1 MASSPEVLL
10 LDDGE
15 LDEVQSILDSLGVSY
30 GRVRGAAIAGKTP
43 APRKLLV
50 TTPRRI
56 DAVPF
61 VGSDCDAIVR
71 IVVVSEDSPTL
82 RAQLRDVGFDY
93 LVRHPVHPIA
103 LRLLL
108 LRCLFSGSE
117 RREDERVP
125 VGFEVSYRMG
135 LLPKRAVLADLST
148 RGCRILSKWAA
159 EPGKRIS
166 LTIPPRA
173 GVAEPLT
180 LRGKV
185 VRLTLDEHM
194 APAGPYSAAV
204 EFEPLSDTA
213 KTKLK
218 WVLEE
223 RARGPAQLGAEA
235 RKPQPELDPPE
246 TSAEDLTRDMDVEID
261 VQLTP
266 EPEDAEAAELTEAAV
281 SEELTSAADADTREE
296 PTSAADADAD
306 PAGGERR
313 GGPRALYKRRI
324 PAFGE
329 RAMRVLVARDLS
341 IGGMRIDHESGLA
354 IGDRLHLAIY
364 GAADEE
370 PFLVWASVDRDDGD
384 RGLLLAFDPI
394 PPAIAQQLEQV
405 VVNLP
410 AVESLHNEDAHSMGS
425 VVSEILLG

>member
-1 MASSPEVLL
+1 MAGSPEVLI

-15 LDEVQSILDSLGVSY
+15 LDDIQSILDSLGTSY
-30 GRVRGAAIAGKTP
+30 GRVRGAAIAGQTP
-43 APRKLLV
+43 APRKLLI

-56 DAVPF
+56 DAVPITESGDDG
-61 VGSDCDAIVR
+61 VVR

-93 LVRHPVHPIA
+93 LVRRPVHSEA
-103 LRLLL
+103 LRLML
-108 LRCLFSGSE
+108 LRCLFSGAE
-117 RREDERVP
+117 RRRDQRVP

-159 EPGKRIS
+159 EPGKHVTI
-166 LTIPPRA
+166 TIPPRA
-173 GVAEPLT
+173 GISEPLT
-180 LRGKV
+180 LKGKV
-185 VRLTLDEHM
+185 VRISLDEHL

-204 EFEPLSDTA
+204 EFETLSESATTA
-213 KTKLK
+213 LEQ
-218 WVLEE
+218 VLEQ
-223 RARGPAQLGAEA
+223 RARGPAQLTAKPRSDSPAEA
-235 RKPQPELDPPE
+235 QQPPPAPELDPPE
-246 TSAEDLTRDMDVEID
+246 TRAENLTHDVGVEID

-266 EPEDAEAAELTEAAV
+266 DVEPEAEVELSDALDTEPLTNATDQGTA
-281 SEELTSAADADTREE
+281 
-296 PTSAADADAD
+296 
-306 PAGGERR
+306 AGGNDRR
-313 GGPRALYKRRI
+313 ASPRATYERRI

-341 IGGMRIDHESGLA
+341 MGGMRVQHESGLQ

-370 PFLVWASVDRDDGD
+370 PFLVWASVDRDDGE
-384 RGLLLAFDPI
+384 RGLLLAFDAV
-394 PPAIAQQLEQV
+394 PPAVARQLDQV

-410 AVESLHNEDAHSMGS
+410 AVESLHDDEANAMGT
-425 VVSEILLG
+425 VVTEILLG